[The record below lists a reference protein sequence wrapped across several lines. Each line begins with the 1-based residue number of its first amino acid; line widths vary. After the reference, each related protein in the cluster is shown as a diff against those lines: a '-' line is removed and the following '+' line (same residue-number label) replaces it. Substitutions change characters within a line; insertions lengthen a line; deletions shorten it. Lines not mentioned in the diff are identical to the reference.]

1 MKLEEKL
8 AALRK
13 EKGLS
18 QLKLA
23 EMMNVSRQAVSRW
36 EAGAAVPS
44 TDNLKYLGRLYDV
57 PLEYLLHDD
66 APELTRANLEPDEEK
81 SSYANEIKK
90 KSRRIAA
97 VLIALG
103 ILVVVLCVILFGN
116 KEEEPIHM
124 EEIEGSDMVTVDD
137 FRMDW

>member
-44 TDNLKYLGRLYDV
+44 TDNLKCLSVLYEV
-57 PLEYLLHDD
+57 PIDYLLKEDSERKSGVPDNEPALGKIQHKNKK
-66 APELTRANLEPDEEK
+66 AIAMIAIVLVGIISVGIFGYFLTRNNEK
-81 SSYANEIKK
+81 IIDLADTVSDQWIES
-90 KSRRIAA
+90 
-97 VLIALG
+97 
-103 ILVVVLCVILFGN
+103 
-116 KEEEPIHM
+116 PT
-124 EEIEGSDMVTVDD
+124 EIEI
-137 FRMDW
+137 DW